1 MPSTGEADIMDSR
14 PLVACEYVGRT
25 ETGGAGF
32 LLTGEDKLSCLTGK
46 EVGFGGT
53 RGLGGRDG
61 LLESS
66 SASWSRSSI
75 RWGSSSELLRDDG
88 FSASWSGSS

>member
-1 MPSTGEADIMDSR
+1 MDSR
-14 PLVACEYVGRT
+14 PPMACEYIGRT

-46 EVGFGGT
+46 DVGFGGT

-61 LLESS
+61 LLGSS
-66 SASWSRSSI
+66 SASSSRSTI
-75 RWGSSSELLRDDG
+75 RWGSSSALLRDDDL
-88 FSASWSGSS
+88 SVSWSGSS